1 MLQHDV
7 LHLVSLFPLL
17 WSVKQ
22 NAVDLAFEC
31 PMAARAVDESFYVDD
46 GADFVQEA
54 IQLQVQL
61 QNLFF
66 RGAFLLCKWNSNG
79 PATL

>member
-1 MLQHDV
+1 MLQHDE

-22 NAVDLAFEC
+22 NAVDLAFEGL
-31 PMAARAVDESFYVDD
+31 MAARAVDESLYVDD

-54 IQLQVQL
+54 TQLQVQL
-61 QNLFF
+61 QNLFS
-66 RGAFLLCKWNSNG
+66 RAGFLL
-79 PATL
+79 